1 MIKGIGI
8 DTVYIP
14 RIRALLDKGESSFFR
29 YTFTEEE
36 NRLAPDGIRKAE
48 YYAARFAAKEAV
60 FKALAPLTEKKHFDL
75 RTVESLHHED
85 GSPYI
90 HITAEMERL
99 LQEAQAEKILLSITT
114 EQDYATAFI
123 LIQ

>member
-14 RIRALLDKGESSFFR
+14 RIQALLDKGETSFFQH
-29 YTFTEEE
+29 TFTAEE
-36 NRLAPDGIRKAE
+36 NRLAPDTGRKAE

-60 FKALAPLTEKKHFDL
+60 FKALAPLTAARHFDL

-90 HITAEMERL
+90 HITAAMEQL

-114 EQDYATAFI
+114 EQDYATAFV